1 MVRDIFFDLDRT
13 LWDFE
18 YNSQDTLLDLVNKFN
33 LLDRGID
40 SAEKFIEKYRIHNN
54 RLWELYRKGEIKKEQ
69 LRDKRFLLTLQDYN
83 IDDNELANQFG
94 LAYVKYSPLKKKLF
108 PHAIELLDYLVKN
121 YSLHI
126 ITNGFQEVQHIKLKN
141 SGLSKYFN
149 FIITSEEVGVKKPD
163 PSIFTYA
170 LDLAKAKPEQ
180 SAMIGDDL
188 FVDVK
193 GAEAVGMRGIYF
205 NPNKIEHNEVVYAEV
220 SSLADIFRLF

>member
-1 MVRDIFFDLDRT
+1 M
-13 LWDFE
+13 
-18 YNSQDTLLDLVNKFN
+18 Y
-33 LLDRGID
+33 
-40 SAEKFIEKYRIHNN
+40 
-54 RLWELYRKGEIKKEQ
+54 
-69 LRDKRFLLTLQDYN
+69 
-83 IDDNELANQFG
+83 
-94 LAYVKYSPLKKKLF
+94 PLKKKLF
-108 PHAIELLDYLVKN
+108 PYAIELLDYLVKN

-163 PSIFTYA
+163 PSIFIYA